1 MQIKPTIRF
10 HYVAIRMATFFKNW
24 EQQMS
29 TKLWNNYKVCGDV
42 NGITTENHPTV
53 LIKYTYLCYNL
64 AIPFLSI
71 YPKEMKTTIYIK
83 TRKNIYKSIY
93 NISKLG
99 TAQVTIKR
107 RKDKHNIFMGYYSAI
122 KKSNKNYWYKQ

>member
-29 TKLWNNYKVCGDV
+29 MKMWNNYKVRGDV
-42 NGITTENHPTV
+42 NGINTENHLTV

-64 AIPFLSI
+64 AMPFLSI
-71 YPKEMKTTIYIK
+71 YPKEMKSTIYIK

-93 NISKLG
+93 NISKLEM
-99 TAQVTIKR
+99 AQVTIKM